1 MMMRILCVLITLVFC
16 CGSASAQLTYEKLMV
31 DYDNAW
37 TYKNLKLIPIR
48 PKGLPGNGAQGALV
62 SLRDALQ
69 QGLVKVEERGTAS
82 IDNVH
87 FLSLYNQSDKNVFI
101 QSGELL
107 QGGRQD
113 RMISKDTISLA
124 HSGRIDLQVMCVEEG
139 RWSEKTK
146 PFQHQGMAAPSL
158 KKVLDV
164 SHNQV
169 LIWKEIDNQ
178 LTEDSIHAKSLA
190 YLAQRNDK
198 KYTAEQKAYVDFF
211 KKQLAASDSNIV
223 GVVAVSGNRVL
234 GAEIFVG
241 AQTFLGSAE
250 AIAASFSEQA
260 IIRGAPPFLNNEGVR
275 KYLDQF
281 MRNQSQQDEWLQ
293 QKNGKKF
300 TWKGRTI
307 HITAY

>member
-1 MMMRILCVLITLVFC
+1 MRSFFLFLCLVV
-16 CGSASAQLTYEKLMV
+16 CGYRLTAQLTYEKLMV

-37 TYKNLKLIPIR
+37 QYKNLKLIPIR
-48 PKGLPGNGAQGALV
+48 PKGLPGNLKTGS
-62 SLRDALQ
+62 SLISLKEALQ
-69 QGLVKVEERGTAS
+69 QGIVKVEERGTAS

-87 FLSLYNQSDKNVFI
+87 FLSMYNQSDKNIFI

-113 RMISKDTISLA
+113 RMVSKDTISLA

-139 RWSEKTK
+139 RWSEKNK
-146 PFQHQGMAAPSL
+146 PFVHQGMAAPAL

-178 LTEDSIHAKSLA
+178 LTQDSIHAKSLA
-190 YLAQRNDK
+190 YLAQRSDK
-198 KYTAEQKAYVDFF
+198 KYGVDQKAYVDFF
-211 KKQLAASDSNIV
+211 KQQLAASDSNIV
-223 GVVAVSGNRVL
+223 GVIAVSGSKVL
-234 GAEIFVG
+234 GTEVFEG
-241 AQTFLGSAE
+241 APTFLGSSE
-250 AIAASFSEQA
+250 AIIAAYSEQA
-260 IIRGAPPFLNNEGVR
+260 ITRGAKPAMDDLSVR
-275 KYLDQF
+275 KYVDQF
-281 MRNQSQQDEWLQ
+281 LRSQPEQDMWL